1 MKIKIMGQTEKKKL
15 NVLDF
20 YKKQES
26 GEEIQ
31 QEELETV
38 VKRFNEL
45 TDAHI

>member
-1 MKIKIMGQTEKKKL
+1 MDQTEKKKL
-15 NVLDF
+15 NVLDL

-31 QEELETV
+31 QEELKPV